1 MLSRT
6 TGSIYLQ
13 KNTVLP
19 LHLSTCTCTYTSNL
33 ISIPTPTRQ
42 AYINIYKTYI
52 MYIQLS
58 QASDDHTL
66 LDTETIPCC
75 IKYFFHFL
83 YKHRNIQP
91 NSVRVKFFV
100 DIFCFSLSGIWT
112 YIVDSLSIMTNHL
125 ACRVKSHRRKIK

>member
-19 LHLSTCTCTYTSNL
+19 LHLSTCT
-33 ISIPTPTRQ
+33 
-42 AYINIYKTYI
+42 YINIYKTYI

-83 YKHRNIQP
+83 YKHRNIRCCILWWCYTQFLYT
-91 NSVRVKFFV
+91 FFV
-100 DIFCFSLSGIWT
+100 CTNSGIFNAT
-112 YIVDSLSIMTNHL
+112 VLEEDFCADKLFDLPSVGFYT
-125 ACRVKSHRRKIK
+125 AG